1 MSTFIIADATNNIT
15 ISQDGV
21 IIETI
26 AKEAVVLQIVLSG
39 EALNKSN
46 VDELW
51 IQHDGKYSTEIP
63 YTSATV
69 VSDTPSSVEDFR
81 QKVLVLLNANA
92 IYTGG
97 GAPLFPIEITRA
109 TAITMNAA
117 NGGNGSFIDGQL
129 YRITNPLT
137 PLSSVTAQAIKDK
150 DGHPRLLTSGKA
162 FTTTSPNVELEVGY
176 NALTNEIKYVNQPS
190 QRNFISGSPTAY
202 SLFDYTEPT
211 AINNTIRDCFVSMGG
226 GTLNFYSNNTAIGS
240 SIVLN
245 NAELSGSLLTAN
257 SSVSITGTSYLT
269 SFVYL
274 SKFRNANLTLTSDSE
289 VDGCSFENITIAGS
303 GIELTNCT
311 FIGNGETITF
321 PTGYTATG
329 KTFISGVSS
338 NFEYELYLDDG
349 VANYNSTAAADGYG
363 VLTIPANLQWVGVF
377 ILTNEFA
384 HISEIANFDPWCHSA
399 TFQADATSLKFY
411 LNIMYQ
417 NTSTTD
423 QIERQFLYQLSIIT
437 GTVGLS
443 VDWTSSTDYAVVEIK
458 KFGEKN
464 ILMFRVKCVG
474 SNY

>member
-226 GTLNFYSNNTAIGS
+226 GT
-240 SIVLN
+240 
-245 NAELSGSLLTAN
+245 
-257 SSVSITGTSYLT
+257 
-269 SFVYL
+269 
-274 SKFRNANLTLTSDSE
+274 
-289 VDGCSFENITIAGS
+289 
-303 GIELTNCT
+303 
-311 FIGNGETITF
+311 
-321 PTGYTATG
+321 
-329 KTFISGVSS
+329 
-338 NFEYELYLDDG
+338 
-349 VANYNSTAAADGYG
+349 
-363 VLTIPANLQWVGVF
+363 
-377 ILTNEFA
+377 
-384 HISEIANFDPWCHSA
+384 
-399 TFQADATSLKFY
+399 
-411 LNIMYQ
+411 
-417 NTSTTD
+417 
-423 QIERQFLYQLSIIT
+423 
-437 GTVGLS
+437 
-443 VDWTSSTDYAVVEIK
+443 
-458 KFGEKN
+458 
-464 ILMFRVKCVG
+464 
-474 SNY
+474 